1 MTSTNTDDE
10 RGKRALLRHGVATL
24 AYRGAKAIRDP
35 DPAFATFRIGE
46 KTRTPAQ
53 ILAHIGDLLDWA
65 LSLAEGDQRWH
76 PTTPGSWDAES
87 TRFFTA
93 LTRFDDYL
101 ASDQPLGRPP
111 ERLLQGPI
119 ADALTH
125 VGQLVML
132 RRLANTP
139 IRSENFAAAEIVAGR
154 VSSEQAAP
162 KYEFD

>member
-1 MTSTNTDDE
+1 MSSNDPDTE

-24 AYRGAKAIRDP
+24 AYRGGKAIRNA
-35 DPAFATFRIGE
+35 DPAFATFRIGD
-46 KTRTPAQ
+46 KTRTPVQ

-65 LSLAEGDQRWH
+65 LSIAEGEQRWQ
-76 PTTPGSWDAES
+76 PATPGSWDDES
-87 TRFFTA
+87 ARFFAA
-93 LTRFDDYL
+93 LVKLDAFL
-101 ASDQPLGRPP
+101 ASDRPLGRAP
-111 ERLLQGPI
+111 ERLLQGPV

-139 IRSENFAAAEIVAGR
+139 VRSENFAAAEIVAGR
-154 VSSEQAAP
+154 VSAEQAAP